1 VTATLTPRRDP
12 RPVKEREP
20 RPDLTVVPE
29 PRTRHTLVYAL
40 VMLVLLAS
48 AVFGAVALNALAAA
62 EAVAARNL
70 EREVA
75 DGEREYARLIAE
87 VAALED
93 PGRIREAALELGL
106 VPSGPARH
114 LALERNLPADGAVV
128 DRPLPE
134 VGSDP
139 LKPVLSAER

>member
-1 VTATLTPRRDP
+1 MTATLTPRRVP
-12 RPVKEREP
+12 RPAKVRED
-20 RPDLTVVPE
+20 RPDLQVVPE
-29 PRTRHTLVYAL
+29 PRPRHTFVYAL
-40 VMLVLLAS
+40 VMLVLLAG

-70 EREVA
+70 ERQVA
-75 DGEREYARLIAE
+75 DGEREYARLVAE

-93 PGRIREAALELGL
+93 PGRIRDAAVELGL

-134 VGSDP
+134 VASDP
-139 LKPVLSAER
+139 VKPVLSAER

>member
-1 VTATLTPRRDP
+1 MTATFTPRRVA
-12 RPVKEREP
+12 RPDEVREA
-20 RPDLTVVPE
+20 RPDLQVVPE
-29 PRTRHTLVYAL
+29 PRTRHTLAYAL
-40 VMLVLLAS
+40 VMLVLLAGS
-48 AVFGAVALNALAAA
+48 VFGAVALNALAAA

-70 EREVA
+70 ERVVA
-75 DGEREYARLIAE
+75 DGEREYARMVAE
-87 VAALED
+87 VSALED